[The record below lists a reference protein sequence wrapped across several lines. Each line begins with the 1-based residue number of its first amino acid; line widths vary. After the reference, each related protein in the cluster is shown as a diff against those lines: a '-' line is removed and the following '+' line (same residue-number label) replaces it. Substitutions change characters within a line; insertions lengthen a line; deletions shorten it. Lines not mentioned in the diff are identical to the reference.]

1 MQAAA
6 AHHHHLSPPLT
17 SPISQSPRLYNAYAN
32 EFGFNSEPILPNK
45 GTIVIVDTNGFHH
58 RGYATPGTDRS
69 WYTTSWRH
77 MGITWGPLGPPR
89 RNPSSTSHISITGTG
104 MVDGRALPR
113 ERFAI

>member
-6 AHHHHLSPPLT
+6 PHHHHHLSPPLT

-89 RNPSSTSHISITGTG
+89 RNPFEYVTHINHRHRH
-104 MVDGRALPR
+104 GRR
-113 ERFAI
+113 